1 MGFNGAPLVVRT
13 DR

>member
-1 MGFNGAPLVVRT
+1 MRFNGAPLVVRT